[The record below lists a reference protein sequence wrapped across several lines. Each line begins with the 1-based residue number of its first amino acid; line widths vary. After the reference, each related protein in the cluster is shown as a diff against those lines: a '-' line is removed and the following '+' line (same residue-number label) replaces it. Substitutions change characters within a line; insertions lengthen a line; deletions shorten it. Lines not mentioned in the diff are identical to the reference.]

1 VIAIENARL
10 LADLQER
17 QRELA
22 RSVEELKSLGEVSRT
37 VNSSLER
44 QASWQNRSR
53 EVAVDKV
60 GAHFPLQHD
69 IAPIA
74 NVLEDEQAHNDF
86 RRIAPPVACAA

>member
-22 RSVEELKSLGEVSRT
+22 RSVDELKSLGEVSRT

-44 QASWQNRSR
+44 QASWQNRH
-53 EVAVDKV
+53 A
-60 GAHFPLQHD
+60 
-69 IAPIA
+69 
-74 NVLEDEQAHNDF
+74 
-86 RRIAPPVACAA
+86 